1 MDWTVPPPPPPA
13 DDVAHGP
20 DVHELVVPAEEQD
33 EHHTWINLD
42 RGVMNIVLPPERFGS
57 AWDPEPRSQENE

>member
-1 MDWTVPPPPPPA
+1 M
-13 DDVAHGP
+13 AHGP

-42 RGVMNIVLPPERFGS
+42 RGVMNILLPPERFGS